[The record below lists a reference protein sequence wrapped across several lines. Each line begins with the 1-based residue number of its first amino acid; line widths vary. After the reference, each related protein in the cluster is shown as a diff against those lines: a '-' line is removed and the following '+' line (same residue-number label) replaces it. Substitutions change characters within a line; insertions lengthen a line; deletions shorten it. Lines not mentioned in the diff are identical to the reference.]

1 MTSWSSFL
9 STVLPEE
16 GTGYYCIGS
25 YKKGTKPRQDFA
37 DTIEGAEKLIQS
49 VLDEE
54 RDVYF
59 GVSKFITNENRK
71 AINAGW
77 VKAFFLD
84 LDCGQKYV
92 DEGKGYLTQAE
103 ALTELK
109 RFCDELNLPR
119 PNIVSSGNGIHVS
132 WALTETLL
140 NADWKATAE
149 LLKRQA
155 VQRKLLTDPSK
166 VTDLA
171 MVLRIPDTLNFKTDP
186 PKEVKWIK
194 KAKAIDATEFK
205 KLVSEGL
212 ENLGLDLTK
221 APRRPMDDTTRALL
235 GNYVSNFSDIM
246 KSKGC
251 AQLLHMYKNQATI
264 EEPLWRAGLAIAQVC
279 EDRDT
284 AIHKLSS
291 NHPSYSAK
299 ETEEKANSTGGPYK
313 CSTIETLNPGGC
325 DGCPSKGT
333 ITSPVQLSKSIVKAT
348 EEDNIV
354 IMPSVAI
361 GKEITYTIPDY
372 PEPYFR
378 GKNGGVYKV
387 GFIDEESGEV
397 KEKDRLI
404 YKYDFYVVKR
414 MEDTEL
420 GSMVWLRLHL
430 PKDGVREF
438 ALPAT
443 SIMASDEFKK
453 IVAKQ
458 GVIGNAKQMA
468 DVMEYITKFA
478 QDLQDREEA
487 EKMRNQFGWCDN
499 DTKFIIA
506 DREISID
513 GINYSPP
520 SNQTLVAVPH
530 FKPPEKGGSL
540 DKWKEVVSVYARP
553 GNEARAFL
561 FFAGLGAPLLK
572 FTNQKGLI
580 FSITENESGTGKTTV
595 QRMINSIYGHPTDLM
610 LIKRDT
616 LKSQFHQMGVHCNLP
631 ICIDEITA
639 MTNEAASEIAY
650 AISQGRTNNR
660 MKSNANE
667 MRVNNTTWSL
677 PCFMS
682 GNDSMHEKI
691 AALKATPE
699 SEQLRIVEV
708 EISIDHSM
716 SKEESD
722 ELFDHVLMANYG
734 FAADILLQQYVS
746 YLPECK
752 ELLRKTQKAFDKD
765 ASLAQKQRFYSAGA
779 AIAFTGGLIAKELGL
794 HDIDVDRVWKWAVK
808 HFSDLKDSVKPATR
822 DPLTT
827 LGQYLNTHNRNV
839 LIVDSTSDKRTGLL
853 KAPLRE
859 PFGDLRIRY
868 EPDTK
873 HLFIDHDHLQSWC
886 VERQISFK
894 GTVKAL
900 KDMAN
905 GEITKKAM
913 AKGTALSSP
922 AITVIKIDDN
932 LLNLVDV
939 EAIKQAPVDDK

>member
-25 YKKGTKPRQDFA
+25 YKKGTTPRQDFA

-92 DEGKGYLTQAE
+92 DEGKGYLTQTE
-103 ALTELK
+103 AVAELK
-109 RFCDELNLPR
+109 RFCDELKLPR

-132 WALTETLL
+132 WALTNTLL

-171 MVLRIPDTLNFKTDP
+171 MVLRVPDTLNFKTDP
-186 PKEVKWIK
+186 PKEVKWVK
-194 KAKAIDATEFK
+194 RAEAVDPAEFK

-212 ENLGLDLTK
+212 ENLGLDLAK

-235 GNYVSNFSDIM
+235 GNYVSNFGDIM
-246 KSKGC
+246 KSGGC
-251 AQLLHMYKNQATI
+251 AQLIHMYRNQATI

-284 AIHKLSS
+284 AIHKMSS
-291 NHPSYSAK
+291 KHPSYSAR

-313 CSTIETLNPGGC
+313 CATIETLNPGGC
-325 DGCPSKGT
+325 DGCPNKGV
-333 ITSPVQLSKSIVKAT
+333 ITSPVQLCKKIAKAT
-348 EEDNIV
+348 EDDNVI

-361 GKEITYTIPDY
+361 GKEITYKIPEF
-372 PEPYFR
+372 PNPYFR
-378 GKNGGVYKV
+378 GKNGGVYKL
-387 GFIDEESGEV
+387 GFIDEDTGDV

-443 SIMASDEFKK
+443 SIMAPDEFKK

-478 QDLQDREEA
+478 QELQDREEA
-487 EKMRNQFGWCDN
+487 EKMRNQFGWCDD

-506 DREISID
+506 DREISVD

-520 SNQTLVAVPH
+520 SNQTLATV
-530 FKPPEKGGSL
+530 GSL
-540 DKWKEVVSVYARP
+540 KPHGTMENWQRVIKVYNTP

-561 FFAGLGAPLLK
+561 FFAGLGAPM
-572 FTNQKGLI
+572 FTFTKLKGLI
-580 FSITENESGTGKTTV
+580 FSITENESGTGKTSI
-595 QRMINSIYGHPTDLM
+595 QRVINSIYGHPTDTM

-616 LKSQFHQMGVHCNLP
+616 MKSKYHQMGVFKNLP
-631 ICIDEITA
+631 ICIDEVTA
-639 MTNEAASEIAY
+639 MKPEETSEIAY
-650 AISQGRTNNR
+650 AISQGRSNNR
-660 MKSNANE
+660 MKNTSNE
-667 MRVNNTTWSL
+667 MRINNTTWSL

-682 GNDSMHEKI
+682 GNDSMHEVI

-699 SEQLRIVEV
+699 AEQLRIVEV
-708 EISIDHSM
+708 EISKDPSLT
-716 SKEESD
+716 KEESD
-722 ELFDHVLMANYG
+722 ELFDRVLEENYG
-734 FAADILLQQYVS
+734 HAADILLQHYVS
-746 YLPECK
+746 YLPEVK
-752 ELLRKTQKAFDKD
+752 ELLFATQKAFDKD
-765 ASLAQKQRFYSAGA
+765 ASLSQKQRFYSGGA
-779 AIAFTGGLIAKELGL
+779 AMAFTGAIIAKKLGL
-794 HDIDVDRVWKWAVK
+794 HDIDVDRVWKWAIG
-808 HFSDLKDSVKPATR
+808 HFSDLRESVKPASR
-822 DPLTT
+822 DALAT
-827 LGQYLNTHNRNV
+827 LGQYLNTHNRNLLV
-839 LIVDSTSDKRTGLL
+839 VDSTSDKRTGLT

-859 PFGDLRIRY
+859 PFGDLRVRF
-868 EPDTK
+868 EPDTR
-873 HLFIDHDHLQSWC
+873 HLYIDHDHLQSWC

-894 GTVKAL
+894 GTIRAL
-900 KDMAN
+900 KEKAN
-905 GEITKKAM
+905 AEVTKKAM
-913 AKGTALSSP
+913 AKGTALSTP
-922 AITVIKIDDN
+922 AIPAIKIDDN
-932 LLNLVDV
+932 LLNLMDV
-939 EAIKQAPVDDK
+939 EAFKEAPVDDK